1 MNAGSPAVAMGP
13 GAAPAGARFSRP
25 VRLALWQGALNA
37 PGEWEAELRE
47 VARSAKEG
55 GAELL
60 LTPELCLPGFHF
72 FGHSGFSAQREAVE
86 ARIATIA
93 SEEGLA
99 LCVGYA
105 ERRHGAR
112 DFWNTAVL
120 VDSAGQVRHRY
131 RKHHLWGNEANLGI
145 VASDEDLEVVEGPK
159 GVLNCCPANGHTK
172 YFERESLP
180 LLLKVRSCPDGA
192 CRRKQEQLYT

>member
-1 MNAGSPAVAMGP
+1 MGP

-145 VASDEDLEVVEGPK
+145 VASDEDLEACPTTVPGLRARGAVEGYGFPHPKQAEEVVVETETYAQRACGSSM
-159 GVLNCCPANGHTK
+159 VSRCC
-172 YFERESLP
+172 L
-180 LLLKVRSCPDGA
+180 D
-192 CRRKQEQLYT
+192 

>member
-1 MNAGSPAVAMGP
+1 MGP

-145 VASDEDLEVVEGPK
+145 VASDEDLEAEEVVVETETYAQRACGSSMVVELDFPGPPSPCRVRV
-159 GVLNCCPANGHTK
+159 GVLICYDVEFPEMGGN
-172 YFERESLP
+172 
-180 LLLKVRSCPDGA
+180 
-192 CRRKQEQLYT
+192 